1 MTTTLVVLVGLLAAW
16 ALTLAGWMGLRAMRL
31 GEKALDE
38 MRRVNSNMVTLQGLH
53 PYSQLEPE
61 KYGPTAAQRQD
72 EDLDKNV
79 QSDNETTGIDWDDDK
94 ARAAE
99 WRADVERAN
108 DERQQQLL
116 RVTSEII
123 AADGVDNVRIPY
135 VAAAAGVTRPVVY
148 KFFPNRHA
156 LIKGVLE
163 DFREDFASRTP
174 DIVET
179 EEDADIG
186 SIARAF
192 IDAACDTIEAK
203 GSGGWQLVRSIG
215 PDQEITAISK
225 EFRAQLVE
233 PWLVPLREL
242 TGVTEIEAQALS
254 DMMLSGAGEI
264 LQRWIDGEFSRQ
276 QVATLLGRIILAVLI
291 EFTE

>member
-1 MTTTLVVLVGLLAAW
+1 MPSSIRPSDPART
-16 ALTLAGWMGLRAMRL
+16 RL
-31 GEKALDE
+31 
-38 MRRVNSNMVTLQGLH
+38 S
-53 PYSQLEPE
+53 P
-61 KYGPTAAQRQD
+61 
-72 EDLDKNV
+72 
-79 QSDNETTGIDWDDDK
+79 
-94 ARAAE
+94 
-99 WRADVERAN
+99 

-163 DFREDFASRTP
+163 EFREDFASRTP
-174 DIVET
+174 DIVDT
-179 EEDADIG
+179 EAEADIG

-203 GSGGWQLVRSIG
+203 GSGGWQLVRSVG
-215 PDQEITAISK
+215 PDQEISAISK
-225 EFRAQLVE
+225 EFRGQLVE

-276 QVATLLGRIILAVLI
+276 EVAALLERIILAVLI